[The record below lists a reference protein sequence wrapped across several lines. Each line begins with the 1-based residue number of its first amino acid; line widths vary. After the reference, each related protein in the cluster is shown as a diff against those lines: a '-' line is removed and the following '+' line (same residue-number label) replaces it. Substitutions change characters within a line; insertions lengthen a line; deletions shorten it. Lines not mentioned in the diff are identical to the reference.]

1 MDKVIYVS
9 DLSQIP
15 QNGKIILDFFADW
28 CGPCKKLGPVF
39 SELSNQYSN
48 ITFIKIDTDS
58 AEELAK
64 HYNVSALPTVIYINN
79 GEVVSIIKG
88 FNMDKIKSETDELN
102 NLP

>member
-39 SELSNQYSN
+39 SELSNPYSN

>member
-102 NLP
+102 NM

>member
-9 DLSQIP
+9 EISQIP
-15 QNGKIILDFFADW
+15 QNGKVILDFFAEW

-88 FNMDKIKSETDELN
+88 FNMDKIKSETEELN
-102 NLP
+102 NM

>member
-28 CGPCKKLGPVF
+28 CGPCKKLGPIF

-102 NLP
+102 NM

>member
-15 QNGKIILDFFADW
+15 QKGKIILDFFADW

>member
-88 FNMDKIKSETDELN
+88 FNMDKIKSETEELN